1 MARTTRAERL
11 AQDQA
16 RRDAI
21 LAASLDEKRRELA
34 TQPPANTPERPTL
47 VSNFHA
53 AADAIAKA
61 KRETRLSEATLIK
74 AWELNMGWA
83 LSHRDETPAIP
94 TQTLEGVG
102 EQDDEEEPLDGP
114 PIIHEHITAEAEETE

>member
-1 MARTTRAERL
+1 MPTRAQRL
-11 AQDQA
+11 AADQA

-34 TQPPANTPERPTL
+34 TQPPATATPKPTL
-47 VSNFHA
+47 VSNFH
-53 AADAIAKA
+53 DSVEAIAKA
-61 KRETRLSEATLIK
+61 KRDTRLSEATLIK

-83 LSHRDETPAIP
+83 LSHRNEAPPIIP

-102 EQDDEEEPLDGP
+102 EQGDEEEPLDGP
-114 PIIHEHITAEAEETE
+114 PIVHEHITAEAEETE